1 VVLLALISACSSG
14 SSGAGSPSGGS
25 GAKTVVNVG
34 WATYPSS
41 PQIANGA
48 GYMAKDLAAAG
59 ATTTWSTFD
68 TGAALATAFLSNKID
83 IVTSVT
89 AVPMVPL
96 IANSVPFKIFYVTDS
111 SVSDDEIVA
120 KDSIHSMKDLVGQKV
135 TYTSGTGQQYA
146 FDTAAKVAGQNP
158 DKFQNIDLPP
168 QDGTAA
174 LLRGQVEAASLYQPY
189 ADKVAKTA
197 GFHVL
202 YTDNQLT
209 QATHGSYRV
218 ADFVAAKTSYIQ
230 AHPKIIEAF
239 VKALSQGAALYQGD
253 PAKAAS
259 LSWKQDGAPDSSAAL
274 GLLKTSVYPTLS
286 QQLTSAYLGKPGSP
300 GELGSVIENV
310 ASFEKQLGTTS
321 TTISLS
327 QAQQLLDPDP
337 AMSAGG

>member
-1 VVLLALISACSSG
+1 
-14 SSGAGSPSGGS
+14 
-25 GAKTVVNVG
+25 
-34 WATYPSS
+34 
-41 PQIANGA
+41 
-48 GYMAKDLAAAG
+48 M
-59 ATTTWSTFD
+59 
-68 TGAALATAFLSNKID
+68 
-83 IVTSVT
+83 
-89 AVPMVPL
+89 
-96 IANSVPFKIFYVTDS
+96 
-111 SVSDDEIVA
+111 
-120 KDSIHSMKDLVGQKV
+120 
-135 TYTSGTGQQYA
+135 
-146 FDTAAKVAGQNP
+146 
-158 DKFQNIDLPP
+158 
-168 QDGTAA
+168 
-174 LLRGQVEAASLYQPY
+174 
-189 ADKVAKTA
+189 
-197 GFHVL
+197 L

-310 ASFEKQLGTTS
+310 ASFEKQLGTMS

-327 QAQQLLDPDP
+327 QAQQLPRSRPRPCRP
-337 AMSAGG
+337 AVEGLPGRACGEQVRSWEPRTAPGPPPVPVGLQERFRRPGDHNDVDDDL